1 MAEIKRTY
9 FEQAKKDIIDANNA
23 IEEYKNKFSEI
34 KEVEDELAIAQE
46 NFGRIERRRLEYLNK
61 KLRDNLN
68 LSKSENDERENLLKL
83 EEKIKSLTEEKKNNQ
98 IALNKAYAQQT
109 KELKEGY
116 WWIDKAQERL
126 SENGG
131 RAFLRG
137 LNDIK
142 KGGIEIYN
150 TVKKFIDPWGKA
162 NQAASNY
169 AKAIGMSQKGMRQ
182 LTNNSIDFVHSQA
195 ISAKYNKSIDELIK
209 LQQNYSSKVGRSISM
224 TDKQKESIAAM
235 SSVMGDDMATDIAAK
250 LENFGLSAV
259 EAGDR
264 VGKMFSNASKKG
276 LSFEAVSKNFLEN
289 IKIAQNYTFKNGLK
303 GLASM
308 AEKATAIKLNM
319 SQASSFADKVS
330 TVEGAI
336 KTGAQLQVLG
346 GPFAQ
351 FSNPLN
357 MLYESLNDMEGL
369 QDRIVSMFG
378 NLGTFNRETGEMNV
392 SSFNRMRIRQAA
404 QATGM
409 DYSNLME
416 MINAKGKRNAMGDL
430 SKYGFSEEIQEL
442 LYNKATFN
450 NKTKEWGV
458 SGRNGEFISLNGLK
472 GNNSELQYLTEIS
485 KSETEDIKDIAQILR
500 GWNDS
505 ISGLGKQYQAA
516 QAKATKDLNL
526 GEFLLT
532 NVQSI
537 SENVSLLKTLAYV
550 NAGANIAGAAFNIV
564 KGVPR
569 IFKGIRGLFGL
580 PSIGKGTGGVNS
592 PDVIGRLDDYRRNSI
607 GRLINKST
615 GRYTSKDILD
625 DVIEQRRMDL
635 ATNGGKLSR
644 RGSEKVLSRFSTKIG
659 GRSGL
664 KLYKEL
670 SKLGKF
676 GKIGGISAG
685 LFDMVNTGINEFSD
699 NSNHSTVKKIG
710 RTAGSGL
717 GGWGGAAAG
726 AAIGAS
732 LGPVGALIGG
742 IIGGLGGSELGKWI
756 GGGFASDRRRN
767 NKKEELNLT
776 ELKGDYSVAQ
786 LKRIKEYISTG
797 NEGILKRKD
806 IKKLKE
812 NNELDVLS
820 QKIQTANMNA
830 GNVIINTTNP
840 SFTQSNIV
848 PEIKMAKGG
857 ILNGPSHANG
867 GIKILGSNM
876 SVEGGEFIV
885 NKESTKKYINELK
898 NINSDISPIKPIE
911 PIGKIL
917 KVSNNETKNSK
928 INDINIKPIDI
939 NINGTIKLDTGN
951 QVVDITKTIIN
962 NPVFIRNLTD
972 IITKQMNT
980 NINSSFNKDN
990 FKQKWTTLY

>member
-1 MAEIKRTY
+1 MADIKKTY
-9 FEQAKKDIIDANNA
+9 FEEAKKEIIDAKNA
-23 IEEYKNKFSEI
+23 IEEYKSKFSEI
-34 KEVEDELAIAQE
+34 KEIEDELAIAQE
-46 NFGRIERRRLEYLNK
+46 NFGRNERRRLESLNR
-61 KLRDNLN
+61 KLKNN
-68 LSKSENDERENLLKL
+68 LSLSKAENDEREELLKL
-83 EEKIKSLTEEKKNNQ
+83 QEKINILTEENKNNQ
-98 IALNKAYAQQT
+98 SALNKAYAAQT

-116 WWIDKAQERL
+116 WWIDKTQERL
-126 SENGG
+126 NENGG
-131 RAFLRG
+131 RAFLKG
-137 LNDIK
+137 INEIK

-150 TVKKFIDPWGKA
+150 TVKKFMEPWGKA
-162 NQAASNY
+162 NQAAANY
-169 AKAIGMSQKGMRQ
+169 AKAIGMSQKGMKQ
-182 LTNNSIDFVHSQA
+182 LTNNSIEFVNSQA

-209 LQQNYSSKVGRSISM
+209 LQQNYSSKIGRSISM
-224 TDKQKESIAAM
+224 TDKQKESLVAM
-235 SSVMGDDMATDIAAK
+235 SAVMGDDMATDMAAK
-250 LENFGLSAV
+250 LENFGLSAI

-289 IKIAQNYTFKNGLK
+289 IKVAQNYTFQNGLK

-319 SQASSFADKVS
+319 GQASAFADKVS

-369 QDRIVSMFG
+369 QDRIVNMFG

-392 SSFNRMRIRQAA
+392 SAFNRMRIRQAA

-416 MINAKGKRNAMGDL
+416 MINAKGKRNAMGNL
-430 SKYGFSEEIQEL
+430 NRYGFSNEQKEL
-442 LYNKATFN
+442 IYNKATFN
-450 NKTKEWGV
+450 NETKEWGI
-458 SGRNGEFISLNGLK
+458 SGRNNKFISLENLK
-472 GNNSELQYLTEIS
+472 GNKDELQYLTEIS

-505 ISGLGKQYQAA
+505 ISGLKKQYEAA
-516 QAKATKDLNL
+516 QAKAVNDLGL
-526 GEFLLT
+526 GNFLLEKVQDISK
-532 NVQSI
+532 NV
-537 SENVSLLKTLAYV
+537 ELLKKFV
-550 NAGANIAGAAFNIV
+550 FISAGANVAGAVFNIV

-569 IFKGIRGLFGL
+569 LFKGIRGLFGMS
-580 PSIGKGTGGVNS
+580 SIGKVTDRVNS
-592 PDVIGRLDDYRRNSI
+592 PDVIGRLDSYRRNSA
-607 GRLINKST
+607 GKLINNKT
-615 GRYTSKDILD
+615 GQYAPREIME
-625 DVIEQRRMDL
+625 DVIEHRRMDL
-635 ATNGGKLSR
+635 ATNGGKLTR
-644 RGSEKVLSRFSTKIG
+644 RGTGKITSRLATKLG
-659 GRSGL
+659 GRNAL
-664 KLYKEL
+664 KAYTKYGKFA
-670 SKLGKF
+670 KLG
-676 GKIGGISAG
+676 GITVG
-685 LFDMVNTGINEFSD
+685 LSDMAITGINEFSGD
-699 NSNHSTVKKIG
+699 SNHSTAKKIG

-742 IIGGLGGSELGKWI
+742 IIGGFGGSELGKWI
-756 GGGFASDRRRN
+756 GGGFASDKRRN
-767 NKKEELNLT
+767 RKKEEYNLT
-776 ELKGDYSVAQ
+776 DLKGDYSVAQ
-786 LKRIKEYISTG
+786 LKRIKEYIETG

-806 IKKLKE
+806 IKKLRE

-820 QKIQTANMNA
+820 QKIQTANMTA
-830 GNVIINTTNP
+830 GEVIITTGNQ
-840 SFTQSNIV
+840 SFTQNSTV

-867 GIKILGSNM
+867 GMKILGTNR

-885 NKESTKKYINELK
+885 NKESTKKYFNELK
-898 NINSDISPIKPIE
+898 NINSDISPIKPVE

-917 KVSNNETKNSK
+917 KVSNVKQSKNDVSDIK
-928 INDINIKPIDI
+928 INPIDI

-951 QVVDITKTIIN
+951 QVTDITKLIIN
-962 NPVFIRNLTD
+962 NPSFIRSLTD
-972 IITKQMNT
+972 VITKQMNT
-980 NINSSFNKDN
+980 NINSSFKKDD